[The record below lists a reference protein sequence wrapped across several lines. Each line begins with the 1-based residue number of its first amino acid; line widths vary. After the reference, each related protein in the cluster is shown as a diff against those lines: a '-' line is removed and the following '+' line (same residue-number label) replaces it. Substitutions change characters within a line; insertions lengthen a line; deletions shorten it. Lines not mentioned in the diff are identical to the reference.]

1 MAYDGKLKFDTG
13 VNTDGFNLGL
23 DSISSLAEKG
33 LGLLSKSFTAT
44 FESIKKAG
52 SGIWDFM
59 SDSVSVGAN
68 FESSIS
74 NTMGLMSSKY
84 KQGTDEYAQA
94 LDTLSTKAQ
103 DLGASTQFSAS
114 QVSDAFGY
122 MALAGWDVDQQ
133 VGAIDGVLNLAT
145 SSGMELANASD
156 MVTDYLSAF
165 SMEADQAGYFADMLA
180 YASTNSNTS
189 VESLGEAYKNC
200 AANMNASGQ
209 SVETTTAL
217 LSKMADQVEKGSTAG
232 TKLTAIMR
240 DLKNSAEDGAIAIGD
255 TSVAVYD
262 SQGQMRDLGEIMV
275 DIQKATNGMTNEQRD
290 LALGSSFT
298 ADSIAGVNLVLNAG
312 ADSVVEFSN
321 QLKGCG
327 GTAEEVA
334 KTMNDNLNGD
344 ITSMQSAL
352 EGLQIALSESL
363 NNDLR
368 TIVQNATKYLS
379 ELRKAFLDG
388 GWENLGKS
396 IATILTDG
404 IKDSKNM
411 VSKYITLGT
420 RVVTAIT
427 GDISEH
433 SEYIAKSLAS
443 IISQAVTSGGGI
455 YSSVYVVGLELITG
469 IAESIANNSDKMVTS
484 LMSNIM
490 LIVDAISTNAP
501 VLLQAGLTIIQ
512 AILNGI
518 SKNSIY
524 ITETAINLLTSL
536 INIIDE
542 NIYMIEYTAVS
553 IITGIVRGIIENLP
567 MLLESALQLV
577 MNLAQYIV
585 DDLPLLIDCAI
596 KILSMLATFIIDNAQ
611 MLLDCA
617 LQIIMQLVE
626 YLLDESN
633 LNRLVDGAT
642 EIITSLIAFIVN
654 NLPLL
659 IDCAIQIIEGLCGY
673 IFNNLDKLGESAVEI
688 LTALATGLVMAVYL
702 LTDAVA
708 KLIADVCIKFDETD
722 WGEVGHNIINGVA
735 DGFRNGF
742 EKVKETFTGV
752 WEELKKN
759 FCNLWDINSPSKV
772 MADLTEFLPKGMS
785 VGFKSGIPDTLNS
798 FNSGMNNLSNG
809 LNTDGITQKFKSVEL
824 SGIDFENIYSKM
836 QGLNYS
842 QSVPSYSNVVQSAY
856 KSNGGTSKQT
866 ENNDNQKMVY
876 DVQFTEDDHLR
887 LKNALDHIKG
897 KFVLSYN
904 DDEFIRELY
913 KDYTII
919 NVSRQNNLSTGTYK
933 EAIIKNF

>member
-13 VNTDGFNLGL
+13 INTDGFNLGL

-133 VGAIDGVLNLAT
+133 VGAIDGVLNLAA

-189 VESLGEAYKNC
+189 VEGLGEAYKNC

-217 LSKMADQVEKGSTAG
+217 LSKMADQGEKGSTAG

-275 DIQKATNGMTNEQRD
+275 DIQKATNGMTDEQRD
-290 LALGSSFT
+290 FALGSSFT

-312 ADSVVEFSN
+312 ADSVVDFSN

-427 GDISEH
+427 EGISEH

-518 SKNSIY
+518 SENSIY

-567 MLLESALQLV
+567 ILLESALQLV
-577 MNLAQYIV
+577 MNLAQYIA

-596 KILSMLATFIIDNAQ
+596 EIIDMLATFIIDNAQ

-633 LNRLVDGAT
+633 LNSLVDGAT

-659 IDCAIQIIEGLCGY
+659 IDCAIQIIEGLCRY

-688 LTALATGLVMAVYL
+688 LTALATGLVTAVYL

-708 KLIADVCIKFDETD
+708 KLIADVCIKFGETD
-722 WGEVGHNIINGVA
+722 WGEVGHNIISGVA

-752 WEELKKN
+752 WEELKNN
-759 FCNLWDINSPSKV
+759 FCNFWDINSPSKV

-798 FNSGMNNLSNG
+798 FNSGMNDLFNG

-842 QSVPSYSNVVQSAY
+842 QSVPNYSNVVQSAY
-856 KSNGGTSKQT
+856 KSSEETSKQT
-866 ENNDNQKMVY
+866 ENSDNQK
-876 DVQFTEDDHLR
+876 
-887 LKNALDHIKG
+887 
-897 KFVLSYN
+897 
-904 DDEFIRELY
+904 
-913 KDYTII
+913 TII
-919 NVSRQNNLSTGTYK
+919 VENYLFKNSQKLNSFVVNAGALENSRSGGNS
-933 EAIIKNF
+933 I